1 VVLLLSLFLAA
12 QPIVDPAR
20 TADSAGITLVFG
32 GDCMFAGAY
41 AADVG
46 TDMDRAFSAL
56 PMLKE
61 ADLAVINLE
70 GPLTLRGE
78 KVPKPF
84 NFRMPPA
91 TTRILTGAGVDVA
104 CIANNHV
111 FDYGPDGLFD
121 TISYLDSAGIAHVG
135 AGRNEREAYAPA
147 VFALGG
153 VKVGLLAFYGGGEAP
168 GAIGST
174 PGVARRELPRIRRSI
189 TALRD
194 SVDYL
199 IVVLHWGTEKEILP
213 DPGQQSLARSIID
226 AGADAVIGH
235 HPHVLQG
242 IEVYGKGVIAYSLG
256 NFIFGGNSRS
266 TYDTGLLEI
275 RLGGGSTVGDR
286 SRERTVGY
294 RFVPVRVDRWRAQEL
309 SGKDAD
315 RVNGLVRER
324 SAPLRYN
331 MFNSHGIT
339 KESP

>member
-1 VVLLLSLFLAA
+1 
-12 QPIVDPAR
+12 
-20 TADSAGITLVFG
+20 
-32 GDCMFAGAY
+32 MFAGSY

-46 TDMDRAFSAL
+46 VDVHRAFSAL

-70 GPLTLRGE
+70 GPLTSRGE

-91 TTRILTGAGVDVA
+91 TTRILTGAGIDVA

-121 TISYLDSAGIAHVG
+121 TISYLDSAGVAHVG
-135 AGRNEREAYAPA
+135 AGRNEREAYTPA
-147 VFALGG
+147 LFTLAGRRVA
-153 VKVGLLAFYGGGEAP
+153 VLAFYGGGEAP
-168 GAIGST
+168 GAVGSK
-174 PGVARRELPRIRRSI
+174 PGVARRDLNRIRRGIGSI
-189 TALRD
+189 RD
-194 SVDYL
+194 SVEYL
-199 IVVLHWGTEKEILP
+199 VVVLHWGTEKATVP
-213 DPGQQSLARSIID
+213 DPGQQAFAREIID

-242 IEVYGKGVIAYSLG
+242 IESYRNGVIVYSLG

-266 TYDTGLLEI
+266 SYDTGLFEI
-275 RLGGGSTVGDR
+275 RLGGAPADGVR
-286 SRERTVGY
+286 PRERRVEY
-294 RFVPVRVDRWRAQEL
+294 RFVPLRVDRWQAMSL
-309 SGKDAD
+309 SGAEAE
-315 RVNGLVRER
+315 RVMRVMRDR

-331 MFNSHGIT
+331 MFNNQGTT

>member
-1 VVLLLSLFLAA
+1 
-12 QPIVDPAR
+12 
-20 TADSAGITLVFG
+20 
-32 GDCMFAGAY
+32 M
-41 AADVG
+41 
-46 TDMDRAFSAL
+46 
-56 PMLKE
+56 
-61 ADLAVINLE
+61 
-70 GPLTLRGE
+70 
-78 KVPKPF
+78 
-84 NFRMPPA
+84 
-91 TTRILTGAGVDVA
+91 A

-147 VFALGG
+147 VFAISG

-168 GAIGST
+168 GASGSK
-174 PGVARRELPRIRRSI
+174 PGVARRELARIRRSI
-189 TALRD
+189 SALRD
-194 SVDYL
+194 RVGYL
-199 IVVLHWGTEKEILP
+199 VVVLHWGTEKAILP
-213 DPGQQSLARSIID
+213 DQGQQSLARSIID

-266 TYDTGLLEI
+266 TYDTGVFEI
-275 RLGGGSTVGDR
+275 RLGVGSTGGDR
-286 SRERTVGY
+286 SRERAAEY

-309 SGKDAD
+309 SGEDAD
-315 RVNGLVRER
+315 RVNRIVRER

-331 MFNSHGIT
+331 MFNRQGTT

>member
-1 VVLLLSLFLAA
+1 MVLLLSLLLAA
-12 QPIVDPAR
+12 QPFADPAGTSD
-20 TADSAGITLVFG
+20 TAGVTLVFG

-46 TDMDRAFSAL
+46 TDMGRAFSAL
-56 PMLKE
+56 PMLRE

-84 NFRMPPA
+84 NFRMPPS
-91 TTRILTGAGVDVA
+91 TTRILNGAGVDVV

-121 TISYLDSAGIAHVG
+121 TISYLDSTGIAHIG

-147 VFALGG
+147 LFAVGG
-153 VKVGLLAFYGGGEAP
+153 RNVALLAFYGGGEAP
-168 GAIGST
+168 GASGSK
-174 PGVARRELPRIRRSI
+174 PGVARRDLNRIRRSVGSI
-189 TALRD
+189 RD
-194 SVDYL
+194 SVDY
-199 IVVLHWGTEKEILP
+199 IVVVLHWGTEKETIP
-213 DPGQQSLARSIID
+213 DHGQQSFARGIID

-242 IEVYGKGVIAYSLG
+242 IERYGNGVIAYSLG

-266 TYDTGLLEI
+266 SYDTGLFEI
-275 RLGGGSTVGDR
+275 RLCVGPTDGDSLR
-286 SRERTVGY
+286 GRTARY
-294 RFVPVRVDRWRAQEL
+294 RFIPVRVDRWQARML
-309 SGKDAD
+309 SGEESE
-315 RVNGLVRER
+315 RVMRVMRDR

-331 MFNSHGIT
+331 MFNNQGIE